1 MKLPAAARATTAT
14 RHRGVTEISILLVAL
29 TAPMGKR
36 EREDTQMSKKMPTS
50 PFDYSSS
57 DDASNQVPSNSQDY
71 FNNRPSETTSN
82 PYRLYPNRPQQTT
95 SNPYRL
101 YPNRPQQT
109 TSNPYRLYPNRPPQT
124 TSNEYSQFN
133 NQQVQSSSAS
143 TDDPNHV
150 RLINHLQFNSRP
162 QQTTSKPVV
171 GERWKTGRIWNWF
184 YKYSHKRSNSVVD
197 FCTWGFPCSA
207 KKKTAMF
214 VVCNGITFK
223 TSLMI
228 LSILFGHEWTSLT
241 KCT

>member
-1 MKLPAAARATTAT
+1 
-14 RHRGVTEISILLVAL
+14 
-29 TAPMGKR
+29 MGKR

-162 QQTTSKPVV
+162 QQTTSNDYRQYHTVHTDLAASTDLVRNLQLSRMCGCVACHIFYCNTVV
-171 GERWKTGRIWNWF
+171 RHNALRGREGGVITLEMGIQNRGNRRSNGFRYFISRSVIHYLMVILIIIFNILLLVMSLLFHGRI
-184 YKYSHKRSNSVVD
+184 
-197 FCTWGFPCSA
+197 
-207 KKKTAMF
+207 
-214 VVCNGITFK
+214 
-223 TSLMI
+223 
-228 LSILFGHEWTSLT
+228 
-241 KCT
+241 

>member
-1 MKLPAAARATTAT
+1 
-14 RHRGVTEISILLVAL
+14 
-29 TAPMGKR
+29 MGKR

-71 FNNRPSETTSN
+71 FSNRPSETTSNPYRLYPNRPQQTTSNPDRLYPNRPQQTTSN

-109 TSNPYRLYPNRPPQT
+109 TSNPDRLYPNRPPQT

-184 YKYSHKRSNSVVD
+184 YKYSHKRSNSVVE

-228 LSILFGHEWTSLT
+228 LSTLFGHEWTSLT